1 MLDPL
6 RGLSKHI
13 GESGASDLKGPETAA
28 AESKMII
35 GIALNRSKYPKAEE
49 RALSAS
55 RASLPFG

>member
-1 MLDPL
+1 
-6 RGLSKHI
+6 
-13 GESGASDLKGPETAA
+13 
-28 AESKMII
+28 MII